1 MTDKTATQTEEYT
14 YQCPQ
19 CNCEFTRGENE
30 PEVCKC
36 DQCGSEANTG
46 KKACSCCSDPASVS

>member
-1 MTDKTATQTEEYT
+1 MTEQTSTEKQEHT

-19 CNCEFTRGENE
+19 CGCEFTRGENE

-36 DQCGSEANTG
+36 EQCGSKVDTG
-46 KKACSCCSDPASVS
+46 KQGCSCCG